1 MAELDA
7 QGDSDPRLEE
17 ERDDV
22 SGRMAE
28 VHARLA
34 DMDAES
40 GPASAAAL
48 FAGDCY
54 PAAYLWLTFATQ
66 IYRRFGIQ
74 RIGSIT
80 ADKLIQWWME
90 VSPRISMTIISDNL
104 QDATR
109 IGTCPL
115 CQGIFHGIYDIAHT
129 DVPLACASASG

>member
-28 VHARLA
+28 VHARLV

-40 GPASAAAL
+40 GPARAAAL
-48 FAGDCY
+48 LAGKCY
-54 PAAYLWLTFATQ
+54 PAAYLRGTLLTQT
-66 IYRRFGIQ
+66 YCRFGIQ

-80 ADKLIQWWME
+80 ADKL
-90 VSPRISMTIISDNL
+90 V
-104 QDATR
+104 
-109 IGTCPL
+109 
-115 CQGIFHGIYDIAHT
+115 
-129 DVPLACASASG
+129 

>member
-40 GPASAAAL
+40 GPARAAAL
-48 FAGDCY
+48 LAGECY
-54 PAAYLWLTFATQ
+54 PAAYL
-66 IYRRFGIQ
+66 
-74 RIGSIT
+74 S
-80 ADKLIQWWME
+80 
-90 VSPRISMTIISDNL
+90 
-104 QDATR
+104 
-109 IGTCPL
+109 
-115 CQGIFHGIYDIAHT
+115 
-129 DVPLACASASG
+129 